1 MDTKLRKEIDEARE
15 REKKYFNDD
24 LKKDQP
30 TGKTP
35 GRVNRSYPKD
45 IVEGELKLL
54 EALIFPNPV
63 TTLISLTVSRI

>member
-45 IVEGELKLL
+45 IVEGKVKVAEGLD
-54 EALIFPNPV
+54 FPEHFYNFNF
-63 TTLISLTVSRI
+63 SN